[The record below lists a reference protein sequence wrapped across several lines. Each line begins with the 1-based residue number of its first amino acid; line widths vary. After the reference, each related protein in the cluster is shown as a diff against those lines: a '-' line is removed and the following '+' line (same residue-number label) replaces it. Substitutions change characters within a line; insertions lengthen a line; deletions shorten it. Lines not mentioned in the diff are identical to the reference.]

1 METSFLINHI
11 GSTVHVSAL
20 AKHYFHLYTVYQQ
33 FQFLWSTRLA
43 DHDLCNYLIK
53 RLKVRLGLP
62 EGKEISRP

>member
-20 AKHYFHLYTVYQQ
+20 AKHCFHLYIDLYQQ
-33 FQFLWSTRLA
+33 CQFLWSTRLA
-43 DHDLCNYLIK
+43 DHDLCNHPIK

-62 EGKEISRP
+62 